1 MSNIVGNELRYTTL
15 GSMEE
20 CSVSIYRIFQGRDL
34 MEPYN
39 LLRQLS
45 CKTKYSCYLLAESAP
60 RLHYTTKCTT
70 TYTFK
75 PNAWQFFSEN
85 FDCYPVEFTTL
96 FRDIKN
102 FLNGHLIFDTTFY
115 MKLFTDLPGQLPF

>member
-15 GSMEE
+15 GSKEE

-60 RLHYTTKCTT
+60 RLHYTTNYLHFQTKSM
-70 TYTFK
+70 
-75 PNAWQFFSEN
+75 AIFSEN
-85 FDCYPVEFTTL
+85 FDCYPVEFTML

-115 MKLFTDLPGQLPF
+115 MKLYTDLPGQLPF